1 VPGLNKLIAICR
13 CLILLFCIMGIS
25 GIVRGQCTFSTRRY
39 ANTEVYNAGL
49 LTSVT
54 SDPNAADGNPATS
67 SALYRAVGVGNLIT
81 VTQFL
86 SFPSQVT
93 SGTPVTIKV
102 NLPAAL
108 ISLLGGVSIQP
119 FTGLHNVL
127 GTNLVTAVGSAT
139 SVSSLVGVA
148 NGAGDMELTITP
160 TGNYDG
166 VSITMSGIAVG
177 QSMNLFDAYVMQSSP
192 TQYDCGTAV
201 DVLAGTRAA
210 IGLSIANATGGV
222 DNPTNAIDNSTST
235 YAQLNVGAQVLS
247 EAYLTTIF
255 NTPSQPGDVV
265 RMILQNVSGG
275 LVNLGLISNFTI
287 QLYNGS
293 TAVGS
298 PIQSSSSNLTLTAL
312 TGTSVSDQYQLD
324 IKSLPTDGAF
334 DRVDVQIGG
343 VAAVGT
349 ALRIYDIKRIPAAP
363 VVTMNGTVT
372 SSQTVCQG
380 STSTL
385 VVSNPQTSCTTYTW
399 YNVATGGTPLTTGTT
414 YAPPAAGLSTGANT
428 YYVQAS
434 RSGCTE
440 VSDRIPVVINVNP
453 APTFSS
459 SSTPRACKGT
469 VTANMPYTATNAPT
483 TYSIVWD
490 AAALTAGFVNVTDAT
505 LPTGAITVA
514 VPAGAAVGTYNG
526 TLTVKNGTTTCGSS
540 AVPFSVIV
548 DGKPTQPVLTV
559 AN

>member
-1 VPGLNKLIAICR
+1 
-13 CLILLFCIMGIS
+13 MGVS

-39 ANTEVYNAGL
+39 ATATTQTNYTPL
-49 LTSVT
+49 LASVT
-54 SDPNAADGNPATS
+54 NPNNASDGVPSTYSTLS
-67 SALYRAVGVGNLIT
+67 SIITLGQTIT

-86 SFPSQVT
+86 SFTSQIT
-93 SGTPVTIKV
+93 AGTPVAVKIGIPSSLV
-102 NLPAAL
+102 
-108 ISLLGGVSIQP
+108 SLLGGVVIQP
-119 FTGLHNVL
+119 FTGLHSTIF
-127 GTNLVTAVGSAT
+127 GYQATAVGDAITNT
-139 SVSSLVGVA
+139 SLLGLIG
-148 NGAGDMELTITP
+148 GAGDSEITFTP
-160 TGNYDG
+160 KSGSTNVAYDG
-166 VSITMSGIAVG
+166 VWVTMSGVAVG
-177 QSMNLFDAYVMQSSP
+177 QSLSLYDAYVMQSSP
-192 TQYDCGTAV
+192 TQADCGTAV

-210 IGLSIANATGGV
+210 LGLSIANATGGV

-255 NTPSQPGDVV
+255 NTPSQPGDIV

-275 LVNLGLISNFTI
+275 VVNLGLISNFTI

-324 IKSLPTDGAF
+324 IKSLPTDAAF

-349 ALRIYDIKRIPAAP
+349 ALRIYDVKRLPATP
-363 VVTMNGTVT
+363 IVTMNGTTT

-385 VVSNPQTSCTTYTW
+385 AVSNAQASCTTYTW
-399 YNVATGGTPLTTGTT
+399 YNTATGGTALTTGTSYT
-414 YAPPAAGLSTGANT
+414 PPVGGLSTGTNT
-428 YYVQAS
+428 YYVQAN
-434 RSGCTE
+434 RTGCTE
-440 VSDRIPVVINVNP
+440 VSDRIPVAININP
-453 APTFSS
+453 LPTFSS
-459 SSTPRACKGT
+459 SSTPRACKGS

-490 AAALTAGFVNVTDAT
+490 ATALAAGFLNVTNAI
-505 LPTGAITVA
+505 LPAGAITVA
-514 VPAGAAVGTYNG
+514 VPAGAAAGTYNG
-526 TLTVKNGTTTCGSS
+526 TLTVKNGTTTCGSAS
-540 AVPFSVIV
+540 VSFSVIV